1 MGNGGLATNV
11 MYGFLEGVERRD
23 ALAYARSFARR
34 TVGSSERCWYA
45 VEPLWT
51 GFLYEIHEGGPGRS
65 FLPDLVTEL
74 DANPGGIALVPSGR
88 RVFELTV
95 RNGRPV
101 GGLLPEAKSRQV
113 QLQMAAIRPTVPVDG
128 KAYGVMIPPW
138 VTADQVRL
146 RTIRATRRMRR
157 VSVPVSVPLA
167 LSSVG
172 FAAGLGLLTTG
183 GGLYYWSPYRVPQ
196 PQALTLEQMPHR
208 QWEAALAAIG
218 PDNYVSKL
226 EYRDGKWT
234 IEIAGQTAGQSAGA
248 R

>member
-1 MGNGGLATNV
+1 MGDSGLAANV
-11 MYGFLEGVERRD
+11 LYGFLEGVERRD

-34 TVGSSERCWYA
+34 TLKTSERCWYA

-51 GFLYEIHEGGPGRS
+51 GYLYEVHEGGPGRS

-113 QLQMAAIRPTVPVDG
+113 QLQMAAMRPTAKVDG
-128 KAYGVMIPPW
+128 RAYGLVIPPW
-138 VTADQVRL
+138 VTPDQVRL
-146 RTIRATRRMRR
+146 RTIRPTRRMRR
-157 VSVPVSVPLA
+157 VSTPVSVPLA
-167 LSSVG
+167 LSAVG

-183 GGLYYWSPYRVPQ
+183 GGLYYWSPHRVPR
-196 PQALTLEQMPHR
+196 PQLLTVDQMPHR
-208 QWEAALAAIG
+208 QWEKALATIG
-218 PDNYVSKL
+218 PDSYVSKL
-226 EYRDGKWT
+226 EYRDGRWT
-234 IEIAGQTAGQSAGA
+234 IETATA